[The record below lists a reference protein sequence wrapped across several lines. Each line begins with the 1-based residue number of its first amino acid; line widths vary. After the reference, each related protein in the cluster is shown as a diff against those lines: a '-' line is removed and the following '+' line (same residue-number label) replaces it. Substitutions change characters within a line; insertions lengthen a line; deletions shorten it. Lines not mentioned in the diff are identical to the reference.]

1 MAKCSHL
8 WSYVY
13 VPVVL
18 ARLRS
23 SGQAAWM
30 SLASSKKEIEWIFSF
45 AVMRLFP
52 DLSPSKCADFLSM
65 RHVET
70 P

>member
-1 MAKCSHL
+1 ML
-8 WSYVY
+8 VF
-13 VPVVL
+13 L

-30 SLASSKKEIEWIFSF
+30 GLGSSKKEMEWIFGF

-52 DLSPSKCADFLSM
+52 DSSPSECADFLSM
-65 RHVET
+65 RHVGT